1 MNKSFQKPDDE
12 VNRTLPDIGS
22 ENVII
27 MPYTG
32 KNRDVSRNM
41 MGENNE
47 TEVKPVILNL
57 SSKALISSNRL
68 DPFESSKA
76 AGLV

>member
-22 ENVII
+22 EQVII

-41 MGENNE
+41 MGENIE

>member
-22 ENVII
+22 EQVII

-41 MGENNE
+41 MGENSE

-68 DPFESSKA
+68 DPFE
-76 AGLV
+76 